1 MENEK
6 FNFAQALPSG
16 NSNMA
21 FDRFWESYDGQPA
34 SSNEARPTQPAPF
47 FQFSGCGNTQRPSTT
62 DPTQSLSSQTHVSQA
77 GSSFRHPDTFNAAQW
92 QSAGSTQ
99 TSRTQQVNKRQ
110 KIAHPT
116 SLSYEDSTAQV
127 LDERGDEESVAGP
140 ESECCS
146 SCSDGIP
153 CASPDCA
160 PCSEPGCN
168 SKTIELIPCNKKA
181 CEQPACTDQ
190 CLSSGIQG
198 QQALLGIVPKE
209 RVMSNLVEPPWNPQ
223 QPRDVSRF
231 EKGSLNG
238 ILDPALKVFDGP
250 EYASASAS
258 ASPIPTTP
266 SMGNNVPTPYGTN
279 TGMPTPQLGLFPG
292 QSDYSSHSG
301 DVLSGTGA
309 IFNSL
314 SQAWSEQTFS
324 QSNDPNCA
332 SMFQCTWDGCYMP
345 FQSYEDWLPHLHK
358 DHVDPQ
364 MVFGCPI
371 QAENCPQTIS
381 TNPLDHLQIDHGF
394 NFNMDTNNFSCPAPN
409 CLPTEIFC
417 DPAMLHNHFD
427 HAHATP
433 AQGGLRCRLEKT
445 CDFFGDYSELF
456 SHINEQHQL
465 PPISRDEEI
474 DLSLPPPPDPAI
486 TARPDYSPEEGIVD
500 AETGGMSSG
509 DETVHYCMWKT
520 NAQMCGLICQSEVEL
535 QTHIK
540 CIHLDSLDK
549 RSGYKCLWED
559 CKRKEM
565 PFEKQGFSQRGKL
578 ERHMAT
584 HTNFKCSI
592 CDVCGQKFSAP
603 QSMKQHRLLHTGEK
617 PWKCK
622 HCGKAFPQQSA
633 CTIHE
638 RTHTN
643 EKPLECSICGKKF
656 SESSNLSKHRKIHGE
671 KGLHVCNIEGCGKSF
686 HRLDQ
691 LKRHA
696 STHERKRLKAASSES
711 DSTVTKLRIDGRGD
725 EDLLSDI

>member
-1 MENEK
+1 MS
-6 FNFAQALPSG
+6 QGG
-16 NSNMA
+16 N
-21 FDRFWESYDGQPA
+21 
-34 SSNEARPTQPAPF
+34 
-47 FQFSGCGNTQRPSTT
+47 
-62 DPTQSLSSQTHVSQA
+62 
-77 GSSFRHPDTFNAAQW
+77 SFRHTDTFNAAQW
-92 QSAGSTQ
+92 QPAGPIQ
-99 TSRTQQVNKRQ
+99 TSRIRQVNKRQ

-116 SLSYEDSTAQV
+116 RLSHDNPTAQATV
-127 LDERGDEESVAGP
+127 GVGDEESDAGL

-168 SKTIELIPCNKKA
+168 SKTIELIPCNKKS

-190 CLSSGIQG
+190 CLSTGIQG
-198 QQALLGIVPKE
+198 QEALLDVVPRE
-209 RVMSNLVEPPWNPQ
+209 HITSNSEPPWNPQ
-223 QPRDVSRF
+223 KPRDMSRPG
-231 EKGSLNG
+231 KGSLDG
-238 ILDPALKVFDGP
+238 IFDPSLKVFDGP

-258 ASPIPTTP
+258 PAPSTPPT
-266 SMGNNVPTPYGTN
+266 GNTITATPYGAA
-279 TGMPTPQLGLFPG
+279 TGLPITQNDFFSS
-292 QSDYSSHSG
+292 QCVYSTHSG

-309 IFNSL
+309 MFNSL
-314 SQAWSEQTFS
+314 SQAWPEQTFS

-371 QAENCPQTIS
+371 QAESCPQTIS

-394 NFNMDTNNFSCPAPN
+394 NFDMDTNSFSCPAPD
-409 CLPTEIFC
+409 CLPTETFC
-417 DPAMLHNHFD
+417 DPATLHNHFD

-465 PPISRDEEI
+465 LPISRDDDI
-474 DLSLPPPPDPAI
+474 DLSLPPEPDSA
-486 TARPDYSPEEGIVD
+486 TTVRPDYSPEEGIAN
-500 AETGGMSSG
+500 AEIGGTPTS
-509 DETVHYCMWKT
+509 DKTVHYCMWKT
-520 NAQMCGLICQSEVEL
+520 DDQVCGLICQSEVEL

-540 CIHLDSLDK
+540 CNHLDSLDK
-549 RSGYKCLWED
+549 RSGYRCLWED

-565 PFEKQGFSQRGKL
+565 PLEKQGFSQRGKL

-671 KGLHVCNIEGCGKSF
+671 KGLHACNVDGCGKSF

-696 STHERKRLKAASSES
+696 ITHGKRLKAASSES
-711 DSTVTKLRIDGRGD
+711 ESTVTKAEVDGRGE
-725 EDLLSDI
+725 EDLSDI